1 MFERRNKNPNKILYK
16 RKRNKYDIVEIN
28 NIKDDDKSDDRQ
40 KTEEIEKKYDIQEAN
55 KTKINEINKN
65 DSNGDEMSKNSNNIL
80 SEKYEENNNKIEKK
94 SIGKNW

>member
-1 MFERRNKNPNKILYK
+1 MNWWIL
-16 RKRNKYDIVEIN
+16 YDIVEIN

-94 SIGKNW
+94 SIGKNWWKNWK

>member
-1 MFERRNKNPNKILYK
+1 MKWWIL
-16 RKRNKYDIVEIN
+16 YDIVEIN

-40 KTEEIEKKYDIQEAN
+40 KTEEIEKKYDILEAN

-94 SIGKNW
+94 SIGKNWWKNWK

>member
-1 MFERRNKNPNKILYK
+1 MNWWIL
-16 RKRNKYDIVEIN
+16 YDIVENN

-94 SIGKNW
+94 SIGKNWWKNWK

>member
-1 MFERRNKNPNKILYK
+1 MNWWIL
-16 RKRNKYDIVEIN
+16 YDIVEIN

-40 KTEEIEKKYDIQEAN
+40 KIEEIEKKYDIQEAN

-94 SIGKNW
+94 SIGKNWWKNWK

>member
-1 MFERRNKNPNKILYK
+1 MNWWIL
-16 RKRNKYDIVEIN
+16 YDIVEIN

-94 SIGKNW
+94 FIGKNWWKNWK

>member
-1 MFERRNKNPNKILYK
+1 MNWWIL
-16 RKRNKYDIVEIN
+16 YDIVEIN
-28 NIKDDDKSDDRQ
+28 NIKDDYKSDDRQ
-40 KTEEIEKKYDIQEAN
+40 KIEEIEKKYDIQEAN

-94 SIGKNW
+94 SIGKNWWKNWK

>member
-1 MFERRNKNPNKILYK
+1 MNWWIL
-16 RKRNKYDIVEIN
+16 YDIVEIN
-28 NIKDDDKSDDRQ
+28 NIKEDDKSDDSQ
-40 KTEEIEKKYDIQEAN
+40 KTEEIDKKYDIQEAN

-94 SIGKNW
+94 SIGKNWWKNWK

>member
-1 MFERRNKNPNKILYK
+1 MNWWIL
-16 RKRNKYDIVEIN
+16 YDIVEIN

-65 DSNGDEMSKNSNNIL
+65 DSNGEEMSKNSNNIL
-80 SEKYEENNNKIEKK
+80 SEKCEENNNKIEKK
-94 SIGKNW
+94 SIGKNWWKNWK

>member
-40 KTEEIEKKYDIQEAN
+40 KTEDIEKKYDIQEVN
-55 KTKINEINKN
+55 KTKLNEINKN
-65 DSNGDEMSKNSNNIL
+65 DSNGEEMSKNSNNIL

-94 SIGKNW
+94 FIGKNW

>member
-1 MFERRNKNPNKILYK
+1 MNWWIL
-16 RKRNKYDIVEIN
+16 YDIVEIN

-40 KTEEIEKKYDIQEAN
+40 KTEEIDKKYDIQKVN

-94 SIGKNW
+94 FIGKNWWKNWK

>member
-1 MFERRNKNPNKILYK
+1 MMNWWIL
-16 RKRNKYDIVEIN
+16 YDIVEIN

-80 SEKYEENNNKIEKK
+80 SEKY
-94 SIGKNW
+94 

>member
-1 MFERRNKNPNKILYK
+1 MNWWIL
-16 RKRNKYDIVEIN
+16 YDIVEIN

-55 KTKINEINKN
+55 KTKINEINKI

-94 SIGKNW
+94 SIGKNWWKIWK

>member
-40 KTEEIEKKYDIQEAN
+40 KTEEIEKKYDIQEVN
-55 KTKINEINKN
+55 KTKLNEINKN
-65 DSNGDEMSKNSNNIL
+65 DSNGEEMS
-80 SEKYEENNNKIEKK
+80 
-94 SIGKNW
+94 

>member
-1 MFERRNKNPNKILYK
+1 MNWWIL
-16 RKRNKYDIVEIN
+16 YDIVEIN

-94 SIGKNW
+94 SIGKNCWNNWK